1 MTVVEETLF
10 WHQEPDPD
18 FWDDAASRCLAAI
31 QKSVETDI
39 PSGLIE
45 MRRLLDQMINISEKG
60 DFPQGTG
67 YAEYWKTLGAV
78 AWIASRKYINP
89 EINARELL
97 DVIISKQKD
106 YGHDNILRFGRI
118 GILVRIH
125 DKIARLEN
133 LARRAAEPK
142 NESLR
147 DNYMDVINYCAIGMM
162 VEVEWFQLELP
173 SVAEEISTSSSN

>member
-1 MTVVEETLF
+1 V
-10 WHQEPDPD
+10 
-18 FWDDAASRCLAAI
+18 
-31 QKSVETDI
+31 K
-39 PSGLIE
+39 
-45 MRRLLDQMINISEKG
+45 
-60 DFPQGTG
+60 
-67 YAEYWKTLGAV
+67 
-78 AWIASRKYINP
+78 P
-89 EINARELL
+89 EINAQELL

-173 SVAEEISTSSSN
+173 SVAEESSSSSSN